1 MIGFQFSGAQF
12 TTLPVGVSNPAAVPA
27 NGPVGGPNATMF
39 PHFVMS
45 GGWATALDLVNNT
58 SRPMT
63 GRVDIF
69 DPSGNPLAV
78 QWNGSRQSTFAYSI
92 PANGT
97 VSLSPRD
104 TNGQSPF

>member
-1 MIGFQFSGAQF
+1 
-12 TTLPVGVSNPAAVPA
+12 
-27 NGPVGGPNATMF
+27 MF

-45 GGWATALDLVNNT
+45 GGWATALDLLNNT
-58 SRPMT
+58 SSPMT
-63 GRVDIF
+63 GRVDVF

-78 QWNGSRQSTFAYSI
+78 QWNGSTQSSFTYFV
-92 PANGT
+92 PPNGT